1 MNTIIPAADQCP
13 LETLEFRLRLTHCY
27 PVQREDRQAVRFSHE
42 LPMHRV
48 GHLRHVARWSYSE
61 VIVSIIYSEAMSTT
75 TSIFRRFVACS
86 PGPAVPHGDPPSLG
100 GNHYS
105 CRKHVWH

>member
-1 MNTIIPAADQCP
+1 MNIIIPAADQCP

-75 TSIFRRFVACS
+75 NPIPMFVDIPTIRGMFARS
-86 PGPAVPHGDPPSLG
+86 SGAP
-100 GNHYS
+100 
-105 CRKHVWH
+105 W